1 LNISRKE
8 NYQMYYLLN
17 AESLAAALGGDV
29 VGPNQVKAPGPNHS
43 PKDRSLSV
51 KMEPSA
57 PGGLLIYSFADD
69 SYEICLDYVYSKL
82 GIGRDGANFV
92 SSPVAPTNARAM
104 ASWS

>member
-1 LNISRKE
+1 
-8 NYQMYYLLN
+8 
-17 AESLAAALGGDV
+17 
-29 VGPNQVKAPGPNHS
+29 
-43 PKDRSLSV
+43 
-51 KMEPSA
+51 MEPSA

>member
-1 LNISRKE
+1 
-8 NYQMYYLLN
+8 MYYLLN

-69 SYEICLDYVYSKL
+69 STKSAWIMCTPSLVL
-82 GIGRDGANFV
+82 A
-92 SSPVAPTNARAM
+92 AM
-104 ASWS
+104 AQISCHLR